1 MLYSSP
7 QFSVLTDMLTSTFH
21 SKYLLDGVIVSMND
35 KAIPK
40 RNNRLH
46 LFVVSHLGDHYP

>member
-1 MLYSSP
+1 MLYSFP

-21 SKYLLDGVIVSMND
+21 SKYLLDGVMVSMND

-40 RNNRLH
+40 RNCSQSLR
-46 LFVVSHLGDHYP
+46 

>member
-1 MLYSSP
+1 MLYSFP
-7 QFSVLTDMLTSTFH
+7 QFSVLMDMLTSTFH
-21 SKYLLDGVIVSMND
+21 SKCLLDGVIVSMND

-40 RNNRLH
+40 MNNRLH